1 MPDTRSTPTPQT
13 VRNRLL
19 RLLPLAD
26 LERLLPRLEPVE
38 LSLKSVLL
46 EPGAAI
52 ESVHFV
58 ETGTV
63 SIIAMLDD
71 GTRVEVGLVGPE
83 GLVGISLLLGAP
95 IAPLEGMV
103 QVSGTALR
111 LPAAAFRA
119 TLAEMPALLGVLLRY
134 VDAFH
139 VQVSQT
145 AACNG
150 RHQIEQRLA
159 RWLLMTHD
167 RVESDS
173 FQMTQEFM
181 STMLG
186 VQRPGVT
193 LAIGA
198 LQRAGL
204 VQHDKGSVR
213 VLNRP
218 GLEAASCECYG
229 TVQQRFDW
237 LWAQSWTSARG
248 RSPPH

>member
-1 MPDTRSTPTPQT
+1 MPGTRSRPTPET

-19 RLLPLAD
+19 RLLPPAD
-26 LERLLPRLEPVE
+26 LERLCPQLEPVE
-38 LSLKSVLL
+38 LAAKTVLL
-46 EPGAAI
+46 ESGTTVG
-52 ESVHFV
+52 SVHFL
-58 ETGTV
+58 ETATV
-63 SIIAMLDD
+63 SMIAMLED
-71 GTRVEVGLVGPE
+71 GVRIEVGLVGLE

-95 IAPLEGMV
+95 TAPLEAMT

-119 TLAEMPALLGVLLRY
+119 ALVELPALLGLLLRY

-139 VQVSQT
+139 VQVTQS
-145 AACNG
+145 AACNS

-167 RVESDS
+167 RVKGDS
-173 FQMTQEFM
+173 FTMTQEFM

-186 VQRPGVT
+186 VRRPGVT

-204 VQHDKGSVR
+204 VQHDRGSVR
-213 VLNRP
+213 VLNRS
-218 GLEAASCECYG
+218 GLEAVSCECYDI
-229 TVQQRFDW
+229 VRQRFDW
-237 LWAQSWTSARG
+237 LWAQS
-248 RSPPH
+248 